1 MNPDNPFAGKSV
13 VVTGKLVN
21 YTLASIKA
29 RLLELGAHPTA
40 SVSRRTNYLI
50 VGEKPGSKLDK
61 ARILGIPILTEGT
74 FEAMAGSSHL

>member
-1 MNPDNPFAGKSV
+1 MNRDNLFTGKSV

-21 YTLASIKA
+21 YTRAGIKA

-50 VGEKPGSKLDK
+50 VGERPGSKLDK
-61 ARILGIPILTEGT
+61 AQMLGIPVLTEGT
-74 FEAMAGSSHL
+74 FEAMVGSF